1 MRVRDLLAV
10 LGDSGLRDTSGVSER
25 GEAWLD
31 REVSEIAYD
40 SRKAQAS
47 SAFVALRGAHA
58 DGAAFA
64 GQAEA
69 RGAAIVVAEIA
80 RPAGLTV
87 PWVRVEDTRRA
98 LAVAASAF
106 YGHPSRE
113 LAVIGITGTNGKT
126 TTAYLIRE
134 MYEAAGW
141 PCGLVGTVQ
150 YLVGG
155 EARSAAR
162 TTPESVDLQGLLR
175 EMCER
180 GVRACAMEVS
190 SHALA
195 FRRVDET
202 RFAGALF
209 TNLTRDHLDFHHDMD
224 SYFAAKRRLFEML
237 PSSAPGVYNVD
248 DRRGEA
254 LAHEFPG
261 GITFAVDRPADVTP
275 GPVSPSLGGIRFEA
289 RTPAGAVR
297 VESPLVGRFNL
308 YNLLGAAAAGVAV
321 GLPRDAIEQGLAALR
336 SVPGRLEVVSDPND
350 DLSVIVD
357 YAHTDDALR
366 NLLEAVRALSGARLL
381 TVFGCGGD
389 RDRTKRPLMGAI
401 AAQLS
406 DLVVLTSDNPR
417 SEDPER
423 IIDDIERG
431 LTPPEGRIHS
441 ADPGRWRPTGRRAA
455 FVRIADRRA
464 AIEHAITEG
473 GPGDVVVIAGKGH
486 EKYQELGGRILPFDD
501 VAVAHNALG
510 ARRRAHASSGEA
522 LSR

>member
-1 MRVRDLLAV
+1 MRVRDLLAA
-10 LGDSGLRDTSGVSER
+10 LGDSGLTDNSAVPEG
-25 GEAWLD
+25 GDAWLD

-40 SRKAQAS
+40 SRTAKAS
-47 SAFVALRGAHA
+47 SAFVALCGAHA

-64 GQAEA
+64 GQAAA
-69 RGAAIVVAEIA
+69 RGAAVVVAGIA
-80 RPAGLTV
+80 RPAGLSV
-87 PWVRVEDTRRA
+87 PWVRVTDARHA

-113 LAVIGITGTNGKT
+113 LSVVGITGTNGKT
-126 TTAYLIRE
+126 TTAYLVRE
-134 MYEAAGW
+134 MFEAAGR

-150 YLVGG
+150 YLVGR
-155 EARSAAR
+155 EVRAAAR
-162 TTPESVDLQGLLR
+162 TTPESVDLQCLLR
-175 EMCER
+175 EMCGR
-180 GVRACAMEVS
+180 DVRACVMEVS

-195 FRRVDET
+195 LRRVDET
-202 RFAGALF
+202 RFTAALF

-254 LAHEFPG
+254 LAQEFPG

-275 GPVSPSLGGIRFEA
+275 GPVSPSLGGLSFEA

-297 VESPLVGRFNL
+297 VDSPLVGRFNL
-308 YNLLGAAAAGVAV
+308 YNLLGAAAAGVAI

-336 SVPGRLEVVSDPND
+336 SVPGRLEVVSDPGD
-350 DLSVIVD
+350 GLSVIVD

-366 NLLEAVRALSGARLL
+366 NLLEALRALSPARLV

-431 LTPPEGRIHS
+431 LTPPEGRTHQ
-441 ADPGRWRPTGRRAA
+441 ADPNLWRPTGRRAA

-464 AIEHAITEG
+464 ANERAIAEG
-473 GPGDVVVIAGKGH
+473 EAGDVVVIAGKGH
-486 EKYQELGGRILPFDD
+486 EKYQELGGRVLPFDD
-501 VAVAHNALG
+501 VAEARRALG
-510 ARRRAHASSGEA
+510 ARRRAPASSGET